1 MNQEVQL
8 KLQSY
13 LDGELSA
20 ADRSE
25 VETLLTQD
33 ASASA
38 LFSEL
43 SNTRVALKGNELEMR
58 LPETREFYWS
68 QIRREIER
76 LESPARVR
84 PSARVSWQSL
94 FSLPRLAAVAACA
107 MIGLFLFN
115 QQDPATFAHVRE
127 VDAPSDEMGSI
138 TFRSE
143 AEKMTV
149 VYLFDREPA
158 ALADAGTLNP

>member
-1 MNQEVQL
+1 ME
-8 KLQSY
+8 
-13 LDGELSA
+13 A
-20 ADRSE
+20 
-25 VETLLTQD
+25 LLAHD
-33 ASASA
+33 ASAGA

-43 SNTRVALKGNELEMR
+43 SNTRLALKGNELEMR
-58 LPETREFYWS
+58 LPETCEFYWS
-68 QIRREIER
+68 KIQREIAR
-76 LESPARVR
+76 LDSPAKVR
-84 PSARVSWQSL
+84 SSTRVSWRSL

-115 QQDPATFAHVRE
+115 QQDPATYAHVRE

-143 AEKMTV
+143 SEKMTV

-158 ALADAGTLNP
+158 ALANAGTLEP